1 MFNECERIY
10 SSCDNCYSSCDN
22 CYSRLEN
29 TLYVALHYTS
39 KQSLYNYISDNNL
52 LNKYIEIIL
61 VKPSDVKYYFV
72 KANNIDITP
81 NNNQLTILEGMTV
94 EQSNL
99 LTKPVC
105 MTENEYKLIP
115 NEYKGQQ
122 YNIYYEKYPHIVN
135 IRYTNI
141 NETQQYLACFN
152 SQRVVYMYTIVN
164 TIKDI
169 DNILFFNPICIFIH

>member
-1 MFNECERIY
+1 MFNECEKIY
-10 SSCDNCYSSCDN
+10 T
-22 CYSRLEN
+22 RLEN
-29 TLYVALHYTS
+29 IS
-39 KQSLYNYISDNNL
+39 KQSLYKYISDNNL
-52 LNKYIEIIL
+52 LNKYIEIVL

-94 EQSNL
+94 EQSDL
-99 LTKPVC
+99 LTKPAC
-105 MTENEYKLIP
+105 MTNNDYTLIP
-115 NEYKGQQ
+115 DEYKGQQ
-122 YNIYYEKYPHIVN
+122 YNIYYEKDPYIVN
-135 IRYTNI
+135 IKYKNI
-141 NETQQYLACFN
+141 NETQQFLACFN

>member
-10 SSCDNCYSSCDN
+10 TSCDNCYT
-22 CYSRLEN
+22 RLEN
-29 TLYVALHYTS
+29 IS
-39 KQSLYNYISDNNL
+39 KQSLYKYISDNNL
-52 LNKYIEIIL
+52 LNKYIEIVL

-81 NNNQLTILEGMTV
+81 NNNQLTIIEGMTV
-94 EQSNL
+94 EQSDL

-105 MTENEYKLIP
+105 MTDSDYSLIP
-115 NEYKGQQ
+115 DEYKGQQ
-122 YNIYYEKYPHIVN
+122 YNIYYEKYPYIVN
-135 IRYTNI
+135 IKYKNVCD
-141 NETQQYLACFN
+141 TQQFLACFN

-169 DNILFFNPICIFIH
+169 DNILFFNPISIFIK